1 MRVEDDVP
9 EWAATATA
17 QSLWFSA
24 KRPRIVRPQV
34 SSWTGDRAI
43 HRYDVVVYLNQH
55 LTLWI
60 TSEDWPTLVRC
71 DLCLILWSAELYL
84 HWCVSVCVC
93 SGNSQEERGLW
104 ESEGLVALDTWR
116 HVSPALLPSPHPTLF
131 MSSAFSAPPLSRS
144 RKTES
149 RWSQMNVNAL
159 KINSI
164 FRSCIRA
171 PPRQSL
177 LQSNW
182 YNAAFHCS
190 WKHQWPVSPVRRRP
204 LSATLCWRVNVFFT
218 VCQTARRVGEWE
230 RQTAAEDKG
239 GSSVQ
244 ATYRHRCTPGPQH
257 LQVSLSVC
265 SSQLVRWYTT
275 NKKKNSWI
283 KYLNPFFPTGCSS
296 DRLQRNSTVTSR

>member
-1 MRVEDDVP
+1 
-9 EWAATATA
+9 
-17 QSLWFSA
+17 
-24 KRPRIVRPQV
+24 
-34 SSWTGDRAI
+34 
-43 HRYDVVVYLNQH
+43 
-55 LTLWI
+55 
-60 TSEDWPTLVRC
+60 
-71 DLCLILWSAELYL
+71 
-84 HWCVSVCVC
+84 
-93 SGNSQEERGLW
+93 
-104 ESEGLVALDTWR
+104 
-116 HVSPALLPSPHPTLF
+116 
-131 MSSAFSAPPLSRS
+131 
-144 RKTES
+144 
-149 RWSQMNVNAL
+149 MNVNAL

-177 LQSNW
+177 LQSSW

-204 LSATLCWRVNVFFT
+204 LSATLCWCVNVFFT

-265 SSQLVRWYTT
+265 LFVSVGTLVH
-275 NKKKNSWI
+275 NKQKEEL
-283 KYLNPFFPTGCSS
+283 LNKVSEPFLSHRMFFWPPPEELHCP
-296 DRLQRNSTVTSR
+296 VTSR